1 MNVMGSPREDTSYET
16 DLHCDEETKTD
27 LMYYIIHV
35 WNCIFSDTRNV
46 FSLTP
51 LLFGDLQYWM
61 RQKKVTPSV
70 QRQWSI
76 FGTGRCRSSASAYN
90 DLVFS

>member
-27 LMYYIIHV
+27 LMYYIIRV
-35 WNCIFSDTRNV
+35 WSCIFSDTRNV

-51 LLFGDLQYWM
+51 LLFGDPHDRKGGGLVILIPQLRWETM
-61 RQKKVTPSV
+61 FPL
-70 QRQWSI
+70 SI
-76 FGTGRCRSSASAYN
+76 
-90 DLVFS
+90 